1 MEERLLNHCY
11 TDTLDVVEWF
21 NLVWR
26 YINNMNPTYFIY
38 DQTIPTVGHIETIA
52 AINEPVLRNL
62 QITQCY
68 SEISMAFARWGGYR
82 ANWCSFATWAS
93 KQAGQTI
100 RKEDLKGTLRMLI
113 QKDPEIGHMLSMI
126 ATLAKAAGASASLE
140 QLKKSTAGLLVSTA
154 VTRASEAV
162 SRGNKKVFEEIAPV
176 FIRFLMTCGDDES
189 FIQAHIDDLCNDLR
203 PGDPPGGQGYLDKA
217 FRNYYKAKFETDLII
232 KAELYLLANLQIGF
246 HEQTRLQPEIAESL
260 HAVLP
265 DMGKLKTRILD
276 ELFAGTGFWKQAQIF
291 LYLLT
296 GRHNRLKQWVDE
308 LIKKAQQPVH
318 RLLTI
323 HLMTLTIPP
332 QKILRLGQDL
342 QANYP
347 GCLQRLTNPE
357 LLALLKRID
366 PTPDSVLGTGTTDWA
381 DLHDRL
387 HFITDLFR
395 CYQEMK
401 DLFDPPF
408 TPAQVAELKKGNIP
422 SGNL

>member
-1 MEERLLNHCY
+1 
-11 TDTLDVVEWF
+11 
-21 NLVWR
+21 
-26 YINNMNPTYFIY
+26 MNSTYFING
-38 DQTIPTVGHIETIA
+38 QTIPTISQIESIA
-52 AINEPVLRNL
+52 AIPEPILRNL
-62 QITQCY
+62 LITQCY
-68 SEISMAFARWGGYR
+68 SEISMAFARWGGAR

-113 QKDPEIGHMLSMI
+113 QKDPETGNMLSMI

-140 QLKKSTAGLLVSTA
+140 QLKKSTAGILVSSA

-176 FIRFLMTCGDDES
+176 FSRFLMTCGKDES
-189 FIQAHIDDLCNDLR
+189 FIQSSIDILCNDLR
-203 PGDPPGGQGYLDKA
+203 PGDPPGGQGYLDNA
-217 FRNYYKAKFETDLII
+217 FRNYYNAKFESDPIK

-260 HAVLP
+260 HAALP
-265 DMGKLKTRILD
+265 DMNKVKTRILD
-276 ELFAGTGFWKQAQIF
+276 ELFAGTGFWKHAQIF

-296 GRHNRLKQWVDE
+296 GRHNRLKNLVDE
-308 LIKKAQQPVH
+308 LVKKVQQPLH

-332 QKILRLGQDL
+332 QKTLRLGHDL

-347 GCLQRLTNPE
+347 DCLQRLTNQE

-366 PTPDSVLGTGTTDWA
+366 PTPDSLLGTGTTDWA

-387 HFITDLFR
+387 HFISDLFR
-395 CYQEMK
+395 CYQETI
-401 DLFDPPF
+401 DLLDPPF
-408 TPAQVAELKKGNIP
+408 TPAQVADLQKGNIP
-422 SGNL
+422 AGNL